1 MAKVQKEKI
10 SAECILA
17 CVYFVCLPFT
27 VVTTPF
33 GSLLKVM
40 TFPIV
45 ALLGIRLFMGK
56 SELSLNYIHFT
67 YGLYILYTVGL
78 IMLYNEEIALTTT
91 RDMVLGLLMLLLVS
105 MPIYNRREKEL
116 MESAWI
122 VVGLICIAACITSG
136 EVVSDAEN
144 RAVIR
149 ILGYEEDQNHFCA
162 YLIMPVLISVK
173 RITERRK
180 FYPSY
185 IAIIAL
191 AFYSILKAGSR
202 GGLLG
207 VLAGLVIYFFI
218 GLKSFKVKMAAAVS
232 AVVVIPIFFAVV
244 VPRLPEDVRERY
256 SLSAVKDD
264 GGSGRFEI
272 WQFLT
277 DYTMQRPERAIRGS
291 GIFSTYEIM
300 YSAGFQNGVAHNTYI
315 QIFSDE
321 GICGLVLFVLAM
333 LLCITRNWK
342 KEPLYSSAMIALVA
356 FSMSLSFY
364 VFKPYLNIMMM
375 SAMSFDGEL
384 AADRQHREEI
394 KND

>member
-149 ILGYEEDQNHFCA
+149 ILGYEEDQNQFCA

-207 VLAGLVIYFFI
+207 VLAGRVMYFFI

-264 GGSGRFEI
+264 CGSGRF
-272 WQFLT
+272 
-277 DYTMQRPERAIRGS
+277 
-291 GIFSTYEIM
+291 
-300 YSAGFQNGVAHNTYI
+300 
-315 QIFSDE
+315 
-321 GICGLVLFVLAM
+321 
-333 LLCITRNWK
+333 
-342 KEPLYSSAMIALVA
+342 
-356 FSMSLSFY
+356 
-364 VFKPYLNIMMM
+364 
-375 SAMSFDGEL
+375 
-384 AADRQHREEI
+384 
-394 KND
+394 